1 MHEPRPRL
9 SLLDATLLVMGGIIG
24 IGIFFTPSTVAA
36 ALPSTGAFFAAWAL
50 GAVAA
55 IAGAMTFAELCAAYP
70 RTGGWYVFLREGFG
84 RLPAFLF
91 AWVVLFVISTGACA
105 LVARFF
111 GDRVQE
117 LLGARAGAHTTEVAG
132 ALAILAI
139 TGVGLTGVKS
149 SALFQNL
156 CMALK
161 LTAIGT
167 LVVLGLTWSGDAPAA
182 LTMPALPPPAGG
194 LAAGFLAASLPVLFA
209 YGGWQLLSYIAP
221 EVRDPQRTLPK
232 AIVFGVLG
240 VALVYGLVNLA
251 YVRVVG
257 IEGLAADKGFAAT
270 VAARALGEQG
280 GRFLSAAMAV
290 SAFGF
295 LVATLIATPG
305 IYVAMARE
313 GLFPRAFGTPNPRTG
328 APTLALAMQCA
339 LALGYLSLGP
349 ASVDR
354 LTGAVVFAEWIFH
367 ALCALALLRLAPRLG
382 PARPFKSPLYPLFP
396 ALYAAIA
403 LAVVVGNL
411 VITEP
416 GTTGLGVLVLALGA
430 VVYVP
435 WAARARAVAGE
446 AMGTTSES

>member
-1 MHEPRPRL
+1 MTELRQRL

-55 IAGAMTFAELCAAYP
+55 IAGAMTFAELCAAFP
-70 RTGGWYVFLREGFG
+70 HTGGWYVFLREGFG

-111 GDRVQE
+111 GDRVAE
-117 LLGARAGAHTTEVAG
+117 LLGAHAPQHATEMAA
-132 ALAILAI
+132 ALAILGI
-139 TGVGLTGVKS
+139 TGVGLSGVKS
-149 SALFQNL
+149 SARFQNL

-161 LTAIGT
+161 LAAIGV
-167 LVVLGLTWSGDAPAA
+167 LVVLGLTWSGEVPVTAP
-182 LTMPALPPPAGG
+182 TVTPSGG

-240 VALVYGLVNLA
+240 VAVVYGLVNLA

-257 IEGLAADKGFAAT
+257 IAGLANDKGFAAT

-313 GLFPRAFGTPNPRTG
+313 GLFPRAFGTPNARTG
-328 APTLALAMQCA
+328 APTLALATQCA

-382 PARPFKSPLYPLFP
+382 QTRPFKSPFYPLFP

-403 LAVVVGNL
+403 LAVVIGNL
-411 VITEP
+411 WITER
-416 GTTGLGVLVLALGA
+416 GTTGLGVGVLALGA
-430 VVYVP
+430 LVYIP
-435 WAARARAVAGE
+435 WAARAKAFA
-446 AMGTTSES
+446 SDPQLID